1 MTTAYDSIAAKLQVS
16 PQELERESL
25 RLFLRHRLRLVESQL
40 MNLAR
45 KYGVQTITEFDR
57 QVQKGQ
63 IHEGD
68 AFEDYFEFDHL
79 EAQRDTLLTTLQELA

>member
-1 MTTAYDSIAAKLQVS
+1 MTTAYDSVAAKLQIS

-40 MNLAR
+40 MNLSR
-45 KYGVQTITEFDR
+45 KYGVQTIAEFDR
-57 QVQKGQ
+57 RVQDGQ

-68 AFEDYFEFDHL
+68 AFEDYFEFDNL
-79 EAQRDTLLTTLQELA
+79 EAQRDTLRNSLQELA